1 MKIRLQTSIAV
12 LLLGSIVPTIAALGA
27 SSYYLSRDSAEQLR
41 GRILGDT
48 AQDVYGEITRILEP
62 ARNQTA
68 YDRKRLQ
75 EGAVSP
81 TDFPALARSWLRP
94 MEICPELAFIL
105 LALPNGDTLRL
116 ARSANGQ
123 FYLQEW
129 RFDAARKKRHLRV
142 FAPKDYPDRPRY
154 ETDDERVHDLGK
166 HPVMQAAARAAAGQ
180 QVWTECYGFLG
191 EQLFPGGPGTT
202 CVTPVNDKDGSRI
215 GVLAAGVDVRSLC
228 NYLQTLKVGKE
239 GYVFV
244 VELQDR
250 KPAAVIAH
258 PSADIAWRKLTAGP
272 RAGDVELVPA
282 SEISDGRVQAFMAQL
297 PAVIDTGSHAKFMN
311 VDFEFGGERYCGGY
325 EYVKDLPDVDTPEW
339 IICIIMPEREI
350 MAGVWRNNW
359 LMLGI
364 GAATLT
370 LGILASLY
378 LARQV
383 ARPLEQVT
391 GETRAIGRLEC
402 APRPPVE
409 SRVQEVS
416 DLGIAIEEM
425 KTSLRSFQKY
435 VPADLVRTLL
445 LSKLEARP
453 GGVSRTLT
461 VFFCD
466 VANFTTL
473 SEQLSPTNLVEQ
485 LGEFL
490 SGLSGQI
497 SAAGGTVDKY
507 IGDAIMAFWGAPL
520 PNPQH
525 ALGACIATMRCQ
537 AILRALGQKWQTAG
551 RPLFSA
557 RFGLNT
563 GEVVV
568 GNIGSETR
576 MNYTVIGDTVNVASR
591 LEGLNKFYGTQAL
604 ISETTYREAGP
615 EVVARRLDWVSLKG
629 KKQPLLVYELLG
641 LRTEARP
648 EAQELADMYGQAL
661 ERYRQQDWEHAL
673 KLFGAVIRLRPD
685 DVPSQLMSAR
695 CRAYQQQPP
704 NEDWDGVHH
713 LSEK

>member
-1 MKIRLQTSIAV
+1 MKLRLQTSIAV
-12 LLLGSIVPTIAALGA
+12 LLVGLIVPTIAALGA
-27 SSYYLSRDSAEQLR
+27 SSYYLSRDSANQLHD
-41 GRILGDT
+41 RILGDT
-48 AQDVYGEITRILEP
+48 ARDIYGEISRILEL
-62 ARNQTA
+62 ARSQSA
-68 YDRKRLQ
+68 YDRKCLQ
-75 EGAVSP
+75 EGAVRP
-81 TDFPALARSWLRP
+81 TDFPALARSWARS
-94 MEICPELAFIL
+94 MERRPELAFL
-105 LALPNGDTLRL
+105 FLALPNGDTLRMG
-116 ARSANGQ
+116 RSADGQ

-129 RFDAARKKRHLRV
+129 RFDTSSKKRHLRV
-142 FAPKDYPDRPRY
+142 FAPNDYPDRPRY
-154 ETDDERVHDLGK
+154 SADDERVRDLRK
-166 HPVMQAAARAAAGQ
+166 HPVMQAAERAAEGQ
-180 QVWTECYGFLG
+180 QVWTESYGFLG
-191 EQLFPGGPGTT
+191 EQAFPGSPGVT
-202 CVTPVNDKDGSRI
+202 CVTPVNGKDGARI

-228 NYLQTLKVGKE
+228 TYLKSLKVGE
-239 GYVFV
+239 QGYAFV
-244 VELQDR
+244 VELEDR
-250 KPAAVIAH
+250 KPTAVIAH
-258 PSADIAWRKLTAGP
+258 PSADIAWRKLTEGP
-272 RAGDVELVPA
+272 RAGDSELVPA
-282 SEISDGRVQAFMAQL
+282 AEISDARVRAFMAQL
-297 PAVIDTGSHAKFMN
+297 PAVIETGSQARFVN
-311 VDFEFGGERYCGGY
+311 IDFEFGGDRYCGGY

-364 GAATLT
+364 GLTTLV

-416 DLGIAIEEM
+416 DLGIAMEEM

-445 LSKLEARP
+445 LSKLEARL

-466 VANFTTL
+466 IANFTSL
-473 SEQLSPTNLVEQ
+473 SEQLSPADLVEQ

-490 SGLSGQI
+490 SGLSAQI
-497 SAAGGTVDKY
+497 GAAGGTVDKY

-525 ALGACIATMRCQ
+525 ALTACTATMRCQ
-537 AILRALGQKWQTAG
+537 TILRALGQKWQTAG
-551 RPLFSA
+551 QPAFTG

-568 GNIGSETR
+568 GNIGSEMR
-576 MNYTVIGDTVNVASR
+576 MNYTVIGDAVNVASR
-591 LEGLNKFYGTQAL
+591 LEGLNKYYGTQAL
-604 ISETTYREAGP
+604 ISECTYREAGP
-615 EVVARRLDWVSLKG
+615 DVVARQLDWVSLKG

-641 LRTEARP
+641 LRTETMP
-648 EAQELADMYGQAL
+648 GVQELVEVYGQAL
-661 ERYRQQDWEHAL
+661 ERYRKQDWELAI
-673 KLFGAVIRLRPD
+673 KLFGEVIRLCPD
-685 DVPSQLMSAR
+685 DVPSQLMIAR
-695 CRAYQQQPP
+695 CQAYQQQPP
-704 NEDWDGVHH
+704 DEDWDGVHR